1 MKRAL
6 LIYNPEATTTSP
18 GVRDVIIHALSS
30 DLQIEVAQTKRRGHA
45 THLAAGATH
54 DGFDL
59 VACLGGDGTLN
70 EVINGLAGTGVP
82 LATIPG
88 GGTNVFARTLGYPED
103 PIEATSVLLAKIR
116 DGVRPRAIGLG
127 RVNGRAFGFC
137 AGVGFDAAVVRAVER
152 RFRLKKTIGESFF
165 VTTALRL
172 FFFGYDRARPRLELR
187 LPDGTTYGGLHL
199 AIVGNSNPYTF
210 LGDRAFQLTPLADFD
225 RGLDVTALTSMATVR
240 VLRLVFRAFG
250 SGRHIDLKYVRALHD
265 LEAFEIRS
273 PRPMPWQVD
282 GDYLGEESVFRFTSE
297 PDALQVI
304 A

>member
-1 MKRAL
+1 M
-6 LIYNPEATTTSP
+6 
-18 GVRDVIIHALSS
+18 
-30 DLQIEVAQTKRRGHA
+30 
-45 THLAAGATH
+45 
-54 DGFDL
+54 
-59 VACLGGDGTLN
+59 ACLGGDGTLN

-103 PIEATSVLLAKIR
+103 PIEATSVLLGKLR
-116 DGVRPRAIGLG
+116 DGVRPTTVGLG

-172 FFFGYDRARPRLELR
+172 FFFGYDRARPILELK
-187 LPDGTTYGGLHL
+187 LPDGVTYPGLYV

-210 LGDRAFQLTPLADFD
+210 LGERRFQLTPLADFE
-225 RGLDVTALTSMATVR
+225 RGLDVTALTSMATAR

-265 LEAFEIRS
+265 LEAFEIHAT
-273 PRPMPWQVD
+273 RPVPWQVD

-297 PDALQVI
+297 PDALGVI